1 MTDKIDISSEA
12 VQRFYLDYHHLQVY
26 AEMKPQNDGDWVRHE
41 DYVALYNRLVEV
53 EGVLKATLDREAETH
68 KRHDARLAEV
78 EAERDRQY
86 DENVHRIAE
95 QAQAEAKLAQAV
107 EALRRISLAE
117 QNSGTRLSDIG
128 REARATLAEIGEGH
142 E

>member
-1 MTDKIDISSEA
+1 MTDKIKEA
-12 VQRFYLDYHHLQVY
+12 ITEYWGERCPDVY
-26 AEMKPQNDGDWVRHE
+26 PGCPCCDAWAEYD
-41 DYVALYNRLVEV
+41 ALS
-53 EGVLKATLDREAETH
+53 
-68 KRHDARLAEV
+68 ARLAEV

-128 REARATLAEIGEGH
+128 REARATLAELKGEKD